1 MPETDRGTQA
11 EHVRPAARLI
21 ALILAAAAL
30 AVVVG
35 SCLWAWASDDFW
47 ESVPLYPSAAAAGT
61 LAGLALYV
69 GRGQLLR
76 AAALTLMTSFITLLG
91 TAIITLARWG
101 N

>member
-1 MPETDRGTQA
+1 MAVIFAT
-11 EHVRPAARLI
+11 
-21 ALILAAAAL
+21 AAL

-35 SCLWAWASDDFW
+35 SCLWAWASEEFW
-47 ESVPLYPSAAAAGT
+47 SSVPLYPSVAAAGT

-76 AAALTLMTSFITLLG
+76 AGALTLMTSLVTLLG
-91 TAIITLARWG
+91 TAVITLARWG